1 MGIKDSS
8 GNVQRV
14 GEMIAGVPPAF
25 QVLVGAAATI
35 YPSLMI
41 GARGCILALACAL
54 PEKCVALFELVR
66 QGHHE
71 KARELQAVLVRASKA
86 IVSESG
92 IAGLKHVMD
101 LRGYRGGLP
110 RLPLLPLQAE
120 QKTRLGEFMATLEP
134 AVARA

>member
-1 MGIKDSS
+1 
-8 GNVQRV
+8 
-14 GEMIAGVPPAF
+14 MIAGVPPAF
-25 QVLVGAAATI
+25 QVLVGAAATV
-35 YPSLMI
+35 YPSLVI

-71 KARELQAVLVRASKA
+71 KARELQAVLVRASKM

-92 IAGLKHVMD
+92 IAGLKHVME

-110 RLPLLPLQAE
+110 RLPLQPLKEEQA
-120 QKTRLGEFMATLEP
+120 KRISALLGGLEP
-134 AVARA
+134 ATARA